1 MIDLQLLQSINERDV
16 DLLILEELNISTRF
30 AHWFVTRVLCQ
41 PVIIRKVGAW
51 HSVIDPT
58 LGESDLVFI
67 YQSDDGSD
75 QAILIENKID
85 ASAQPEQGLRYT
97 KRGEKGIEHG
107 RWVDFKTCLIA
118 PKKYLDANTES
129 YDSSIAYEEIMAVF
143 VSEGDERGV
152 YRANFIKEAIEKN
165 RRGYKAAVSDEM
177 TNFAKDYLKYVQDNH
192 PQLNPETSKPRAP
205 GNTWIRFFPNP
216 MDKNTQ
222 IVHQIYGNA
231 VKLMFFG
238 QAEQYEAIVAK
249 FEKYPDEG
257 LSVYRSGKSVIVE
270 AETSKIDPLTERFE
284 DVKPQIDEA
293 IDLALAFLEKHH
305 DQ

>member
-1 MIDLQLLQSINERDV
+1 MDLQLLKSISERDV
-16 DLLILEELNISTRF
+16 DLLILEELNISSRF
-30 AHWFVTRVLCQ
+30 AHWFVSRVLCQ
-41 PVIIRKVGAW
+41 PVNIVKVGAW

-75 QAILIENKID
+75 QAVLIENKID
-85 ASAQPEQGLRYT
+85 ATAQPEQGLRYK
-97 KRGEKGIEHG
+97 KRGEKGIESG
-107 RWVDFKTCLIA
+107 NWVDFKTCLIA
-118 PKKYLDANTES
+118 PKKYLDRNIEE

-143 VSEGDERGV
+143 VSEGDDRGV

-165 RRGYKAAVSDEM
+165 RRGYKAVVSDEM
-177 TNFAKDYLKYVQDNH
+177 TNFAKDYLKYVQDKH
-192 PQLNPETSKPRAP
+192 PQLNPEASKPRAP

-216 MDKNTQ
+216 TDKNTQ

-249 FEKYPDEG
+249 FEKYSDEG

-270 AETSKIDPLTERFE
+270 AATSKVDPLTQGFE

-293 IDLALAFLEKHH
+293 IDLALAFLEKYHA
-305 DQ
+305 Q